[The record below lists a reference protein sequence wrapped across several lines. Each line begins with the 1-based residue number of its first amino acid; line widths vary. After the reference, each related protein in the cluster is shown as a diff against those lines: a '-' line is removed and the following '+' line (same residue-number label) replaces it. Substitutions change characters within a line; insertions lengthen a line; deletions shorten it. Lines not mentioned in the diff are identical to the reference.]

1 MPVRNPRPR
10 RRTEMPYSL
19 EPRPTG
25 HEVIEAMRTLRPY
38 SRKHRAPG
46 KTLKQAFMETLW
58 EVWRLDDVPT
68 RDIMVKSCVIVMEN
82 HLIDSKVKAPA
93 RPLLYQ
99 PARLN

>member
-1 MPVRNPRPR
+1 
-10 RRTEMPYSL
+10 MPYSL

-25 HEVIEAMRTLRPY
+25 HEVIAALRNLRPF
-38 SRKHRAPG
+38 STKHHAPN
-46 KTLKQAFMETLW
+46 KPLKQAFMDTLW
-58 EVWRLDDVPT
+58 DVWRLEDVPT
-68 RDIMVKSCVIVMEN
+68 RNLMVKSCVIVMEN